1 MKNLKVKFK
10 MTLLMVIVIVMMIG
24 VGLMG
29 VLTTQKMAGR
39 SQETYSEDLL
49 PISYVSQMRTNNR
62 AIESYVLELMLN
74 KDAAGK
80 ATLHELIDDK
90 IKKNNDLLVQLNAIS
105 YSDAN
110 VKKKLNEYRAL
121 LPSYRAQWDQ
131 IIQLG
136 DKNLEKEAYDL
147 YSGDFSDYREKMID
161 MLKEVTNILLK
172 GAESHNA
179 ANTSDA
185 NRFQTLSFVII
196 AVVLILCVLIS
207 FVITRLITKPLKE
220 LQELMQ
226 RAEQGDLTVSA
237 LYNSKDE
244 IGVINGSFNRMLVSL
259 RTMML
264 GVAESAEMLSAS
276 SEEMSASSEQTTL
289 ASQLI
294 AETSGEIAS
303 GFEEQT
309 ANISR
314 TSQAV
319 QAMSEDISSVN
330 QTTSEMSSLM
340 GIVAESTDRGAVAV
354 DEIIDQMKEIDAS
367 VSGSQVIVNN
377 LANLSEEI
385 NTIITTINGIASQTS
400 LLSLNASIEAA
411 RAGEQGRGFAVVAGE
426 IRKLSEATGK
436 SSLQITDIIT
446 HIQQQT
452 ESAMKS
458 MARGSQLV
466 SQGVTQSNL
475 VSQAFSEIQ
484 ASIKDATLQ
493 TADIR
498 TAVEH
503 ISRESVGVK
512 EAMEQVNVISNAG
525 AEGIQDTSAASQE
538 QLSAME
544 EMTSSAQYLATLAE
558 DLQKSLSS
566 FKL

>member
-39 SQETYSEDLL
+39 SQETYTEDLL

-90 IKKNNDLLVQLNAIS
+90 IKKNNDLLVQLNAVS

-110 VKKKLNEYRAL
+110 VKKKLNEYMAL

-136 DKNLEKEAYDL
+136 DQNLEKEAYDL
-147 YSGDFSDYREKMID
+147 YSGDFSEYREKMID
-161 MLKEVTNILLK
+161 MLKEVTSILLK
-172 GAESHNA
+172 GAEAHDT

-185 NRFQTLSFVII
+185 NRFQTLSLVII
-196 AVVLILCVLIS
+196 TAVWILCVLIS
-207 FVITRLITKPLKE
+207 IVITRLITKPLKE
-220 LQELMQ
+220 LQGLMQ

-289 ASQLI
+289 ASQMI

-314 TSQAV
+314 TSKAV
-319 QAMSEDISSVN
+319 QAMSEDISSVD

-340 GIVAESTDRGAVAV
+340 GIVAESTDRGAIAV
-354 DEIIDQMKEIDAS
+354 DEIIDQMKEIDVS

-512 EAMEQVNVISNAG
+512 EAMEHVNAISNAG

>member
-24 VGLMG
+24 VGMMG

-39 SQETYSEDLL
+39 SQETYTEDLL

-80 ATLHELIDDK
+80 AALHELIDDK
-90 IKKNNDLLVQLNAIS
+90 IKKNNDLLVQLNAVS

-110 VKKKLNEYRAL
+110 VKKKLNEYMAL

-136 DKNLEKEAYDL
+136 DQNLEKEAYDL
-147 YSGDFSDYREKMID
+147 YSGDFSEYREKMID
-161 MLKEVTNILLK
+161 MLKEVTSILLK
-172 GAESHNA
+172 GAEAHDT

-185 NRFQTLSFVII
+185 NRFQTLSLVII
-196 AVVLILCVLIS
+196 TAVWILCVLIS
-207 FVITRLITKPLKE
+207 IVITRLITKPLKE
-220 LQELMQ
+220 LQGLMQ

-289 ASQLI
+289 ASQMI

-314 TSQAV
+314 TSKAV
-319 QAMSEDISSVN
+319 QAMSEDISSVD

-354 DEIIDQMKEIDAS
+354 DEIIDQMKEIDVS

-426 IRKLSEATGK
+426 IRKLSEATGR

-452 ESAMKS
+452 ESAMRS

-484 ASIKDATLQ
+484 ASIKDAALQ

-512 EAMEQVNVISNAG
+512 EAMEHVNAISNAG